1 MPENLNLPTLPT
13 LPENTKDPTVSL
25 SIEEILQTARTGM
38 GEISQY
44 RDTVMAAA
52 TSSTESQKLTAAI
65 LIDAQAKLAD
75 ISAVATQVV
84 AAKTKITDDQAVIAT
99 KSDHIQNAQEH
110 ADKVRA
116 DLDRTLTA
124 ATQQATATE
133 AQKSNAEKAAESAAE
148 LLAEVRTAKVALE
161 AEATKIVTARKTAEE
176 SAVLTQNLAE
186 KSVEVEERIAAYEKR
201 LAELETQ
208 CADQLKT
215 IVGLLPGATSAGLAH
230 AFDERRQTFVKPHDR
245 WQWVFVGS
253 VLAIVAL
260 ALTGLWHVYNAGT
273 APTYDELV
281 RLWLARLPIAGA
293 LVWLALYA
301 SRESALAKRLEE
313 DYGYKSAIASCFEG
327 FRKQMSE
334 VGKDVVS
341 SSPLAKLCGDTLTTV
356 AAPPGRIYD
365 KHNLTVTPASE
376 FTEAAKAAVDVVNA
390 AKLGTK

>member
-1 MPENLNLPTLPT
+1 M
-13 LPENTKDPTVSL
+13 
-25 SIEEILQTARTGM
+25 
-38 GEISQY
+38 
-44 RDTVMAAA
+44 
-52 TSSTESQKLTAAI
+52 
-65 LIDAQAKLAD
+65 
-75 ISAVATQVV
+75 
-84 AAKTKITDDQAVIAT
+84 IAT
-99 KSDHIQNAQEH
+99 KSDHIQKAQEH

-124 ATQQATATE
+124 ATQQATASE
-133 AQKSNAEKAAESAAE
+133 AQKSNAETAAKNAAE
-148 LLAEVRTAKVALE
+148 LLAEIRIVKGTVETESAKV
-161 AEATKIVTARKTAEE
+161 VSARKTAEE
-176 SAVLTQNLAE
+176 SAALTKGLAD
-186 KSVEVEERIAAYEKR
+186 KSTEVEERIAAYEKR

-230 AFDERRQTFVKPHDR
+230 TFDERRQTFVKPHDR

-253 VLAIVAL
+253 VLAIVGL
-260 ALTGLWHVYNAGT
+260 AITGLWHVYNAGT

-301 SRESALAKRLEE
+301 SSESALAKRLEE

-334 VGKDVVS
+334 VGKDVTS

-365 KHNLTVTPASE
+365 KHKLTVTPTSE
-376 FTEAAKAAVDVVNA
+376 LTEVAKAAVDVVNA
-390 AKLGTK
+390 AKPGTK

>member
-44 RDTVMAAA
+44 RYTVMAAA